1 MSTDVYQKKVPYT
14 YYIHN
19 SKNYDSVF
27 ILRALIEY
35 GASKVITYT
44 DLRGDY
50 TVPLLASEPK
60 VLFKSLNEPI
70 SITFKFACPYRVCVC
85 KMSRVKAREQRL
97 QGKKVDACPFQRRI
111 RFLDSCLIT
120 QSSLSAMIDDLHRV
134 RASRSASI
142 ENTFPCTYR
151 YAQTQGFST
160 QQFHAIAKGK
170 FHMPYEIC
178 SSAAVMRSIT
188 SPPAANA
195 FASALRGSTGLSND
209 EMDEFNEIWRVLN
222 ISDLFHLQTIYVA
235 CDTTHLA
242 DTLIYY
248 LNELHRITGLWASHF
263 ITLASQA
270 LSSALYNCKDPD
282 VPGRRIFLPF
292 LNAEV
297 YHKFEKALVG
307 GYSVN
312 SCFYSYFN
320 SGFVEPDGHLDNTI
334 RSASLLDFNGLYPR
348 YCDIAKEGRDKHAI
362 LRRIT

>member
-1 MSTDVYQKKVPYT
+1 MSTDAYQRKVPYT

-35 GASKVITYT
+35 GASKLITYT
-44 DLRGDY
+44 DSRGDY
-50 TVPLLASEPK
+50 TVPLLAGEPK
-60 VLFKSLNEPI
+60 VLFKSQNEPI
-70 SITFKFACPYRVCVC
+70 SITFKFACPFRFCVC
-85 KMSRVKAREQRL
+85 ATPRATVREQRL
-97 QGKKVDACPFQRRI
+97 QGKKTKTCPFQRRI

-134 RASRSASI
+134 RTSRNASV
-142 ENTFPCTYR
+142 EDMFPCTYR
-151 YAQTQGFST
+151 YAQTQGFSAR
-160 QQFHAIAKGK
+160 QFLAIAKGK
-170 FHMPYEIC
+170 FYMPYEIC
-178 SSAAVMRSIT
+178 SSAAVMRNIT
-188 SPPAANA
+188 SPPAARS
-195 FASALRGSTGLSND
+195 FASALRGSAGLSDD
-209 EMDEFNEIWRVLN
+209 EMNEFNEIWRVLN
-222 ISDLFHLQTIYVA
+222 ITDLFHLQTIYVA

-282 VPGRRIFLPF
+282 SPGKRIFLPF
-292 LNAEV
+292 LHAEV
-297 YHKFEKALVG
+297 YHKFERTLIG

-312 SCFYSYFN
+312 SCYFSYFN
-320 SGFVEPDGHLDNTI
+320 SGFLEQDGQLDDTI

-348 YCDIAKEGRDKHAI
+348 Y
-362 LRRIT
+362 LR